1 MEIFDSLTG
10 LYSKKGFS
18 YKAQET
24 LESDSNTSYQIVY
37 SDVRHLK
44 LVNDLYGIP
53 EGDKLIQ
60 KIGKALK
67 DSNTPGAIYARLDGD
82 QFATLVSKE
91 NAQSII
97 DLLTK
102 TEFCV
107 DACKTYKVHIDVGVY
122 EIEDRTV
129 PITIMCDRAKMALN
143 TIKEDVLKQVA
154 YYSDTIR
161 EQMVKEQMLFGEM
174 HRAIRDREMII
185 YLQGLYDSN
194 ENLVGAEALVRW
206 AHPEKGILSAGEFVG
221 VLENNGLIVSLDQ
234 YVWELAC
241 QQLQKWQQEGKS
253 DLFLAV
259 NISAKD
265 FDTIDVCE
273 VLIGLVNKY
282 GINPEK
288 LRLEITETAL
298 MTSVDNTIKVIEKL
312 RENGFK
318 VEIDDFGSGYSSLN
332 MLKDI
337 VVDVVKL
344 DMKFLRKCKDEER
357 SKTILQMMVDLVKK
371 LDMQVIVEGVETKEQ
386 LEFLKS
392 YNCDVFQGYLL
403 MRPMD
408 VENFERI
415 YFNGQVT

>member
-1 MEIFDSLTG
+1 ME
-10 LYSKKGFS
+10 
-18 YKAQET
+18 E
-24 LESDSNTSYQIVY
+24 
-37 SDVRHLK
+37 
-44 LVNDLYGIP
+44 
-53 EGDKLIQ
+53 
-60 KIGKALK
+60 
-67 DSNTPGAIYARLDGD
+67 
-82 QFATLVSKE
+82 
-91 NAQSII
+91 I
-97 DLLTK
+97 DLKKL
-102 TEFCV
+102 
-107 DACKTYKVHIDVGVY
+107 DIS
-122 EIEDRTV
+122 IEYIKRMAEGKN
-129 PITIMCDRAKMALN
+129 PINNEPLEDDSILN
-143 TIKEDVLKQVA
+143 NPNVIRCFYFIEDVLKQVA

-185 YLQGLYDSN
+185 YLQGLYDAS

-241 QQLQKWQQEGKS
+241 QQLQKWQQEGKRA
-253 DLFLAV
+253 LFLAV

-415 YFNGQVT
+415 YFNGKAT